1 MRCPESHY
9 ELQSDAHCAT
19 RYSNKHLGP
28 ILDMNGY
35 GGEGGLWG
43 EGLLVGYSKA
53 WDGRPQHRVVCAL
66 VEQQNALNIRIIR
79 LVKPCTGIAGCN
91 ARSAMGWRAQK
102 LVGDLKNLIC
112 VILQISTYKITR
124 YEICGKIGIISFEGE

>member
-9 ELQSDAHCAT
+9 QLQSDAYCAT

-35 GGEGGLWG
+35 GGGFC
-43 EGLLVGYSKA
+43 LLVVRIRKHEMV
-53 WDGRPQHRVVCAL
+53 DRNIVLCAL

-79 LVKPCTGIAGCN
+79 LVKPCTGVAGCN
-91 ARSAMGWRAQK
+91 APSA
-102 LVGDLKNLIC
+102 I
-112 VILQISTYKITR
+112 
-124 YEICGKIGIISFEGE
+124 

>member
-35 GGEGGLWG
+35 GGEGVMGG
-43 EGLLVGYSKA
+43 GLLVGIRKHEMV
-53 WDGRPQHRVVCAL
+53 DR
-66 VEQQNALNIRIIR
+66 NIV
-79 LVKPCTGIAGCN
+79 L
-91 ARSAMGWRAQK
+91 
-102 LVGDLKNLIC
+102 C
-112 VILQISTYKITR
+112 VL
-124 YEICGKIGIISFEGE
+124 